1 MAKKRKSKNKSFLQK
16 LIYIFLAIILVY
28 SVLHYLGLTQEFDT
42 KVQNALNKASSYT
55 EQNAQPQQELPKPDA
70 SETSVTKEASS
81 KQTAQDSE
89 QNKHESAKTEAPL
102 LEGNDSYRASSVEIP
117 LCPATMTKGSEGNI
131 RTRLRCLY
139 SCHFPGSY
147 NHRLIIVSIVIIVT
161 AA

>member
-1 MAKKRKSKNKSFLQK
+1 VSINAGKTAAALFTPMCKRCSLTTARIYRPAVIETTLRLWENQNMAKKRKSKNKSFLQK

-55 EQNAQPQQELPKPDA
+55 EQNAQPQQQPKTDA

-89 QNKHESAKTEAPL
+89 QNSLQHQSMIFEYFARTLIL
-102 LEGNDSYRASSVEIP
+102 LANYQEK
-117 LCPATMTKGSEGNI
+117 M
-131 RTRLRCLY
+131 
-139 SCHFPGSY
+139 
-147 NHRLIIVSIVIIVT
+147 
-161 AA
+161 